1 MSATT
6 PAYLLDTNVLIWLS
20 SEVSRVPGAVLDI
33 LETPE
38 SVLYVST
45 VSFWELAIKQGLG
58 KIDGAIRFDGMA
70 ERHGIRELT
79 IHSGYIEALRELPM
93 LHGDDGGDGSGDG
106 GPEAGGVFGGS
117 VTGVRP
123 VVSAVSIPL
132 IANAGSLRERS
143 TSPR

>member
-20 SEVSRVPGAVLDI
+20 SEMSRVPGAVLDI

-58 KIDGAIRFDGMA
+58 KIDGAIHFDGMA

-79 IHSGYIEALRELPM
+79 IHSGYIKVLRELPM
-93 LHGDDGGDGSGDG
+93 LHGDPFDRMLVAQAMTEGMVLVTADRRL
-106 GPEAGGVFGGS
+106 AGYS
-117 VTGVRP
+117 V
-123 VVSAVSIPL
+123 AVL
-132 IANAGSLRERS
+132 QV
-143 TSPR
+143 